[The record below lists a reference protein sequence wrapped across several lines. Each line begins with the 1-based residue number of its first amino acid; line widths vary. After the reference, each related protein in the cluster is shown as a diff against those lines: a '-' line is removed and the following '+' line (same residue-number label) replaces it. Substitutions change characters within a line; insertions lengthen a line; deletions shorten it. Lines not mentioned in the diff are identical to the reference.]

1 MTPGE
6 MLEQAGWDTFWVPSD
21 VTVTDRP
28 DLLQLSCPRGAL
40 YLNSV
45 LRTRAAPAAMPALI
59 AEAETRFAGRRAR
72 WCVTDT
78 VDPRPIE
85 AALGAAGWE
94 AESDYEV
101 RALPVAAWTR
111 AAPLEVHA
119 VDSMARLLDC
129 CAVSDAAFGRVIPWT
144 DEERARDLRQCTEG
158 TRVHRFVAYDRG
170 EPVASGGLTAFPSIG
185 FGLLWAGGTV
195 PGARGRGAYL
205 SVLAA
210 RVERAR
216 ALGLTTVGLNAKADT
231 SGPIVARL
239 GFGRHGRMT
248 AWERSVPA

>member
-28 DLLQLSCPRGAL
+28 DLLQLSCPRGTL

-45 LRTRAAPAAMPALI
+45 LRTRAAPEALPALI
-59 AEAETRFAGRRAR
+59 AEAETRFSGRRAR
-72 WCVTDT
+72 WCVPDT
-78 VDPRPIE
+78 VDPRPLE
-85 AALGAAGWE
+85 AALEAAGWD
-94 AESDYEV
+94 AASDYEV
-101 RALPVAAWTR
+101 RAVAVASWTR
-111 AAPLEVHA
+111 PSLLEVRA

-129 CAVSDAAFGRVIPWT
+129 YAVSDAAFGRVVAWT
-144 DEERARDLRQCTEG
+144 DEEREKDLWQCTEG
-158 TRVHRFVAYDRG
+158 GRVHRFVAYDGGR
-170 EPVASGGLTAFPSIG
+170 PVASGGLTAFPALG
-185 FGLLWAGGTV
+185 FGLLWAGGTL
-195 PGARGRGAYL
+195 PDARGRGAYL

-210 RVERAR
+210 RIERAR

-239 GFGRHGRMT
+239 GFGHFGRMT
-248 AWERSVPA
+248 TWERSVP